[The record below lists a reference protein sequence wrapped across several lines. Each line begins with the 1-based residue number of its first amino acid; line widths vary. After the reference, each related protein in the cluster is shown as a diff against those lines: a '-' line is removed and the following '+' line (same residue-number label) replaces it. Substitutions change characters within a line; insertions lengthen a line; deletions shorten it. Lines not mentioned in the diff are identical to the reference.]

1 MKLSKWMKW
10 TLIIGAV
17 FCLVGVGVMT
27 CGAMMG
33 GVSSYDVFFDCIQ
46 WNPADHEESDEFA

>member
-27 CGAMMG
+27 CGTDR
-33 GVSSYDVFFDCIQ
+33 SSNLASVARL
-46 WNPADHEESDEFA
+46 PHKALSAR

>member
-33 GVSSYDVFFDCIQ
+33 GVSNMSVAIRRML
-46 WNPADHEESDEFA
+46 

>member
-17 FCLVGVGVMT
+17 FCLVRVGVMT

-33 GVSSYDVFFDCIQ
+33 GVSNMSVAI
-46 WNPADHEESDEFA
+46 HRML